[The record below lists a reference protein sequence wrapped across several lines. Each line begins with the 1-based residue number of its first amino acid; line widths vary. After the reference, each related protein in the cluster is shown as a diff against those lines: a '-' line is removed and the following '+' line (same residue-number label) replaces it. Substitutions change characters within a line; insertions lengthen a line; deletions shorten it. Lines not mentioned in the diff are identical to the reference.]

1 MNTDEYINT
10 LTEQIRCKKARHA
23 VAEEIRAH
31 IEDQKQEYL
40 CEGADEAEAEEMAV
54 KEMGDPIEAG
64 VALDTI
70 HRPKMAWG
78 MIALMSVLSILG
90 LVLQYLVH
98 LDLSKLQDN
107 VNYPGSPVRYI
118 IDGITPNTVIVVILG
133 LAAMILVC
141 YLDYS
146 RIGLRSKEITVFLF
160 LAIILWQWAAGLK
173 VNGRQ
178 DWIPVGSI
186 EVSISML
193 IYLFIPLYAGIIYNN
208 RGKSYM
214 GFFESI
220 LWMLPALFISIRIP
234 SAVTT
239 IVLLLTFAVIL
250 TAAVSRGWF
259 RVSRKY
265 TIGGMWAA
273 IALFPAFLYILA
285 KCFGNEYQ
293 IYRLQAYAGRLTQW
307 ITNPDGNIFYLTK
320 PVNQMLSGGRLIGA
334 GELPDTAAAV
344 LGKGNYYMLTYVAAF
359 YGILAAAALAGAVI
373 FVFFRFFRIS
383 LRQKN
388 QLGMIMGAGCSA
400 AFLLQTAAYIINNL
414 GIIPTE
420 INAPFISYGGAGTV
434 VTYILLGLL
443 LSIYRYQNVL
453 PAGILQEHY
462 TGKPQN
468 HSS

>member
-23 VAEEIRAH
+23 VAEEIWAH

-208 RGKSYM
+208 RGNS
-214 GFFESI
+214 
-220 LWMLPALFISIRIP
+220 
-234 SAVTT
+234 
-239 IVLLLTFAVIL
+239 
-250 TAAVSRGWF
+250 
-259 RVSRKY
+259 
-265 TIGGMWAA
+265 
-273 IALFPAFLYILA
+273 
-285 KCFGNEYQ
+285 
-293 IYRLQAYAGRLTQW
+293 
-307 ITNPDGNIFYLTK
+307 
-320 PVNQMLSGGRLIGA
+320 
-334 GELPDTAAAV
+334 
-344 LGKGNYYMLTYVAAF
+344 
-359 YGILAAAALAGAVI
+359 
-373 FVFFRFFRIS
+373 
-383 LRQKN
+383 
-388 QLGMIMGAGCSA
+388 
-400 AFLLQTAAYIINNL
+400 
-414 GIIPTE
+414 
-420 INAPFISYGGAGTV
+420 
-434 VTYILLGLL
+434 
-443 LSIYRYQNVL
+443 
-453 PAGILQEHY
+453 
-462 TGKPQN
+462 
-468 HSS
+468 